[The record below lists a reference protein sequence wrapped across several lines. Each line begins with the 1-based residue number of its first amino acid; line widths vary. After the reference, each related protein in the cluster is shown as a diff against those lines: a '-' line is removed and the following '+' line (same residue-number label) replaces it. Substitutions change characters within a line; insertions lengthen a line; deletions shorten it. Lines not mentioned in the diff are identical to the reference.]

1 MCATTLLLAAVVV
14 VLLVLCA
21 SKMTSS
27 EHGLDAVLS
36 NQSIK
41 LDKPFRAEVADPNI
55 PVSNRRMEFMTSPN
69 NNSENALEA
78 ALRGGSAYAA
88 V

>member
-1 MCATTLLLAAVVV
+1 MCATTLLLLAAIV
-14 VLLVLCA
+14 VLVILLVGKPA
-21 SKMTSS
+21 

-41 LDKPFRAEVADPNI
+41 LNKPFEAKVDDPNI
-55 PVSNRRMEFMTSPN
+55 PVTNRRMEFMTSPE

-78 ALRGGSAYAA
+78 ALRGESAYA
-88 V
+88 VV